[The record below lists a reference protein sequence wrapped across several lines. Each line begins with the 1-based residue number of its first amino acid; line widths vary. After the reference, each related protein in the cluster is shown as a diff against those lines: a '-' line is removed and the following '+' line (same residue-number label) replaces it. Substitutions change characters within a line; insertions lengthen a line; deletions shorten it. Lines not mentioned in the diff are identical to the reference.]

1 MGGASTGPGAA
12 PITLAVAGGAAG
24 ATGSVAATRPQTIT
38 INQAGIRAAAGK
50 VALTTYTPRKFV
62 DYIGNQN
69 AFTGGQIVMSQGG
82 NATTSGVMT
91 STATAGSPVVSAVT
105 AAAAAARGQQQV

>member
-12 PITLAVAGGAAG
+12 PIALAVAGGATG

-50 VALTTYTPRKFV
+50 VAPNELLQVNLTK
-62 DYIGNQN
+62 QN
-69 AFTGGQIVMSQGG
+69 AFIGGQIVMSQGG

>member
-12 PITLAVAGGAAG
+12 PIALAVAGGAAG

-50 VALTTYTPRKFV
+50 VALTQVNLLIVF
-62 DYIGNQN
+62 GNQN

-105 AAAAAARGQQQV
+105 AAAAAARGQQQA

>member
-12 PITLAVAGGAAG
+12 PIALAVAGGAAG

-50 VALTTYTPRKFV
+50 VAPNENLQANLTVRNP
-62 DYIGNQN
+62 N

-82 NATTSGVMT
+82 NATTSGVLT